1 MRKEERKVEFVPCCL
16 ATGFVIGYLSEGIL
30 ASMWVNFGG
39 RKRFEE
45 IFGKNEIMSSMR
57 LESS

>member
-39 RKRFEE
+39 RKRFEKE
-45 IFGKNEIMSSMR
+45 KENF
-57 LESS
+57 